1 MNRTTLALAIA
12 AASGALNMS
21 DDIDPELLYQGIEEE
36 EEEEDDDEDGD
47 DLDLDEDDGSDDRGD
62 NLDPDL
68 PADDDLDEDD
78 DEEEEGGE
86 EEESALSD
94 EDAAL
99 LAELAGDPKKS
110 GMVPHSRF
118 NEVNNALKSERAE
131 RLRLEE
137 ELARSRGQAKPAEE
151 VKPEP
156 APAAFDFDDAEDR
169 YAEALL
175 EGDKALAKAIRT
187 EIRTEERKQYVIEA
201 KQTVREQTQ
210 HERDEA
216 AAAQQKA
223 AIGVVVEA
231 AYAKYPVLDPSNDAH
246 DSEALL
252 DVVAHRD
259 LLISRGTPPAQAIA
273 QAVER
278 IGSRLEP
285 AAKPKPKPGKL
296 EMTRDQLDRNLDR
309 EKQIPARTGGIG
321 ERSKAIDYASLTDD
335 EYDKLSDDERRA
347 ARGDFVSKKN

>member
-78 DEEEEGGE
+78 DEEEEGDE

-137 ELARSRGQAKPAEE
+137 ELARSRGQAKPVEE

-187 EIRTEERKQYVIEA
+187 EIRTEERKQYAIEA
-201 KQTVREQTQ
+201 QQTVREQTQ
-210 HERDEA
+210 QERDEA

-223 AIGVVVEA
+223 DIGAAVNA

-259 LLISRGTPPAQAIA
+259 LLISRGTPPAKAIA

-285 AAKPKPKPGKL
+285 AAKPKPGKL

>member
-36 EEEEDDDEDGD
+36 EEEEDDDDEEGD
-47 DLDLDEDDGSDDRGD
+47 DLDLDDDGDADDRGD

-78 DEEEEGGE
+78 DEEEEGDE

-187 EIRTEERKQYVIEA
+187 EIRTEERKQYAIEA
-201 KQTVREQTQ
+201 QQTVREQTQ
-210 HERDEA
+210 QERDEA

-223 AIGVVVEA
+223 DIGAAVNA
-231 AYAKYPVLDPSNDAH
+231 AYAKYPVLDPSNNAH

-259 LLISRGTPPAQAIA
+259 LLISRGIPPAKAIA

-285 AAKPKPKPGKL
+285 ATKPKPGKL

-321 ERSKAIDYASLTDD
+321 ERSKAIDYASLTDE